1 VENREYLQYLV
12 EKNSQKNIKKSID
25 KQKQKVYN
33 INVIRKGK

>member
-1 VENREYLQYLV
+1 MENREYLQYLV

-25 KQKQKVYN
+25 KQKQKMYN

>member
-1 VENREYLQYLV
+1 MENREYLQYLV